1 MKRPIV
7 SSILVSLL
15 CAAPFFGAA
24 TACGG
29 GSDNLPPPPP
39 PPPPAPSSLANAKTT
54 ETPPAPVALKDEPKA
69 PELPAI
75 TLTPGTAAPDP
86 TAPLPTVKITAPG
99 KDQVVP
105 ADKAAEFLVKLDVKN
120 WATATGS
127 SHVHLILDNK
137 PYKAIYDTKAGVKLL
152 ELTGGE
158 PLTEGQHVL
167 VAFPS
172 RASHESVKTKDAL
185 VVTQFFVG
193 KKGEAKTDLKKPML
207 IYSRPKGDY
216 KGEMANHVLIDFQV
230 AGVTLAEGKEHVN
243 VSVTGPGIGGE
254 LTAKVDKFGT
264 PLYLDHLRNGDYKL
278 KVELVDAE
286 QKLIAGPWNQTSRSI
301 HVDRDAPA
309 DPMGH
314 PMPAGATMPGAASA
328 VPAATVAPKASA
340 APKAPA
346 APATSAAPK
355 K

>member
-1 MKRPIV
+1 MKRTLV
-7 SSILVSLL
+7 SSVLVSLL
-15 CAAPFFGAA
+15 CASPLS
-24 TACGG
+24 CGG

-54 ETPPAPVALKDEPKA
+54 DTPAPPVAPKEEPKA

-75 TLTPGTAAPDP
+75 TLSPGTAAPDP

-105 ADKAAEFLVKLDVKN
+105 ADKAAEFKVMLDVKN

-152 ELTGGE
+152 DLTGGE
-158 PLTEGQHVL
+158 PIAEGQHVL

-172 RASHESVKTKDAL
+172 RASHESVKSKDAL
-185 VVTQFFVG
+185 FVTQFFVG
-193 KKGEAKTDLKKPML
+193 KKGEIKTDLKKTML

-216 KGEMANHVLIDFQV
+216 KGDMANHVLIDFQV
-230 AGVTLAEGKEHVN
+230 AGVTLAEGKEHVK
-243 VSVTGPGIGGE
+243 VSVSGPGISGD
-254 LTAKVDKFGT
+254 LTAKVEKFGT
-264 PLYLDHLRNGDYKL
+264 PLYLDNLRNGDYKL
-278 KVELVDAE
+278 KVELVDAD
-286 QKLIAGPWNQTSRSI
+286 QKPIAGPWNQTSRTI
-301 HVDRDAPA
+301 HVDRDAPS

-314 PMPAGATMPGAASA
+314 PMPAGATMPSAAPAPSAAPSAASA
-328 VPAATVAPKASA
+328 PKAVAAPKPSGAPAASA
-340 APKAPA
+340 APK
-346 APATSAAPK
+346 K
-355 K
+355 